1 METRAIKQNEYTW
14 SAKYYDQLCNESVVQ
29 DDIQFYKS
37 FLNERS
43 SVLELGCGTGRAG
56 IELAKVAKKYVG
68 IDLSP
73 QMLNVFQEKINGRE
87 ENISLYQYDMTE
99 FHLGNLFDLIIF
111 PFRSFQ
117 ALTSDNQRNKCLELC
132 AKHLNKGG
140 HVIIQMFNPDFDKLD
155 NFAELKIRDGKIQ
168 DGEYK
173 VERLTIGKDHDKLK
187 QTIQASYVY
196 EVYKDDCLIKSV
208 EEPLYL
214 GYMNEDQAR
223 RLFKNLGFEVTAVYK
238 WWDFSKVDEEKK
250 ELIFVLK
257 CET

>member
-1 METRAIKQNEYTW
+1 MENRKIKQNEYSW
-14 SAKYYDQLCNESVVQ
+14 SAKYYDQLCNETVVQ
-29 DDIQFYKS
+29 DDIEFYKS

-56 IELAKVAKKYVG
+56 VDLAKVAKKYVG

-73 QMLNVFQEKINGRE
+73 QMLSVFHEKIKGRKT
-87 ENISLYQYDMTE
+87 NISLYQYDMTD
-99 FHLGNLFDLIIF
+99 FHLENLFDLIIF

-117 ALTSDNQRNKCLELC
+117 ALTSDKQRNKCLELC
-132 AKHLNKGG
+132 AKHLKKGG
-140 HVIIQMFNPDFDKLD
+140 HVIIQMFNPDFNKLD
-155 NFAELKIRDGKIQ
+155 NFAELKIRDGKIE

-173 VERLTIGKDHDKLK
+173 IERLTIGKGHDKLK

-196 EVYKDDCLIKSV
+196 EVYKGDSFIKSV

-214 GYMNEDQAR
+214 GYMSEDQAK
-223 RLFKNLGFEVTAVYK
+223 RLFKYFGFEVAAVYK

-257 CET
+257 YET